1 MMTESIATKDAWR
14 DPCEHDKKIA
24 ILQVHVDRLI
34 GEQASIRSRVRANEK
49 VVAIV
54 SALGIGAGGIIGT
67 AAFAP
72 KANAMPITDIKGA
85 AANEWV
91 QKMREWERE
100 QNSTPPGDALN
111 TAIADLDS
119 RSEPKEELF
128 VRDDDGMRIWNNIF
142 RK

>member
-1 MMTESIATKDAWR
+1 MEEKACER
-14 DPCEHDKKIA
+14 DVEIGVLRC
-24 ILQVHVDRLI
+24 QVDQLV
-34 GEQASIRSRVRANEK
+34 GEQKSIRERVRANER

-72 KANAMPITDIKGA
+72 KANAMPITDIRGA

-100 QNSTPPGDALN
+100 QNSTSPGDALN

-119 RSEPKEELF
+119 GSELKEELF
-128 VRDDDGMRIWNNIF
+128 VRDDDGMRIWNRIF
-142 RK
+142 RTK

>member
-1 MMTESIATKDAWR
+1 MTESIATKDHWK

-72 KANAMPITDIKGA
+72 KASAMPTPTA
-85 AANEWV
+85 SEWV
-91 QKMREWERE
+91 EHIKEYER
-100 QNSTPPGDALN
+100 QQHMTPAGDVLN
-111 TAIADLDS
+111 NAIADLDIES
-119 RSEPKEELF
+119 KPKEELF
-128 VRDDDGMRIWNNIF
+128 IRDDDNMRIWNTIF

>member
-1 MMTESIATKDAWR
+1 MEEKACER
-14 DPCEHDKKIA
+14 DVEIGVLRC
-24 ILQVHVDRLI
+24 QVDQLV
-34 GEQASIRSRVRANEK
+34 GEQKSIRERVRANER

-111 TAIADLDS
+111 NAIADLDS

-128 VRDDDGMRIWNNIF
+128 VRDDDGMRIWNRIF
-142 RK
+142 RTK

>member
-1 MMTESIATKDAWR
+1 MASQKTLKDCKTEAHLAVLNAK
-14 DPCEHDKKIA
+14 
-24 ILQVHVDRLI
+24 VDGLVE
-34 GEQASIRSRVRANEK
+34 EQKSLRERVRANER

-54 SALGIGAGGIIGT
+54 SAIGIGAGGVGGT
-67 AAFAP
+67 LLLGQQPADAIP
-72 KANAMPITDIKGA
+72 TPM
-85 AANEWV
+85 ANEWI

-100 QNSTPPGDALN
+100 QNSTPLGDVLN
-111 TAIADLDS
+111 NAIADLDS

>member
-1 MMTESIATKDAWR
+1 MMTESIATKDAWK

-72 KANAMPITDIKGA
+72 KASAMPSTDIKGA

-111 TAIADLDS
+111 NAIADLDS

>member
-1 MMTESIATKDAWR
+1 MEEKACER
-14 DPCEHDKKIA
+14 DVEIGVLRC
-24 ILQVHVDRLI
+24 QVDQLV
-34 GEQASIRSRVRANEK
+34 GEQKSIRERVRANER

-128 VRDDDGMRIWNNIF
+128 VRDDDGMRIWNRFFQN
-142 RK
+142 

>member
-1 MMTESIATKDAWR
+1 MTESIATKDAWK

-72 KANAMPITDIKGA
+72 KANAMPITDTNGA

-91 QKMREWERE
+91 QKMKDWKLK
-100 QNSTPPGDALN
+100 QHWTPPVSTVN
-111 TAIADLDS
+111 NAIADLDS
-119 RSEPKEELF
+119 ESEPKEELF
-128 VRDDDGMRIWNNIF
+128 VRDDDGMRIWNRIF
-142 RK
+142 RTK

>member
-1 MMTESIATKDAWR
+1 MEEKACER
-14 DPCEHDKKIA
+14 DVEIGVLRC
-24 ILQVHVDRLI
+24 QVDQLV
-34 GEQASIRSRVRANEK
+34 GEQKSIRERVRANER

-72 KANAMPITDIKGA
+72 KANALPITDIRGA

-100 QNSTPPGDALN
+100 QNSTSPGDALN

-119 RSEPKEELF
+119 GSEPKEELF
-128 VRDDDGMRIWNNIF
+128 VRDDDGMRIWNRFF
-142 RK
+142 RTK

>member
-1 MMTESIATKDAWR
+1 MMTESIATKDHWK

-54 SALGIGAGGIIGT
+54 SALGIVLVVLLVLLPLLLKQMLCLVLILMGQLLMSGC
-67 AAFAP
+67 
-72 KANAMPITDIKGA
+72 
-85 AANEWV
+85 
-91 QKMREWERE
+91 
-100 QNSTPPGDALN
+100 
-111 TAIADLDS
+111 
-119 RSEPKEELF
+119 
-128 VRDDDGMRIWNNIF
+128 

>member
-1 MMTESIATKDAWR
+1 MEEKACER
-14 DPCEHDKKIA
+14 DVEIGVLRC
-24 ILQVHVDRLI
+24 QVDQLV
-34 GEQASIRSRVRANEK
+34 GEQKSIRERVRANER

-72 KANAMPITDIKGA
+72 KANAMPGIDTNGA

-111 TAIADLDS
+111 NAIADLDS
-119 RSEPKEELF
+119 ESKPKEELF
-128 VRDDDGMRIWNNIF
+128 VRDDDGMRIWNRFFQN
-142 RK
+142 

>member
-1 MMTESIATKDAWR
+1 MEEKACER
-14 DPCEHDKKIA
+14 DVEIGVLRC
-24 ILQVHVDRLI
+24 QVDQLV
-34 GEQASIRSRVRANEK
+34 GEQKSIRERVRANER

-72 KANAMPITDIKGA
+72 KANAMPGIDTNGA

-111 TAIADLDS
+111 NAIADLDS

-128 VRDDDGMRIWNNIF
+128 VRDDDGMRIWNRFFQN
-142 RK
+142 

>member
-1 MMTESIATKDAWR
+1 MEEKACER
-14 DPCEHDKKIA
+14 DVEIGVLRC
-24 ILQVHVDRLI
+24 QVDQLV
-34 GEQASIRSRVRANEK
+34 GEQKSIRERVRANER

-72 KANAMPITDIKGA
+72 KANAMPGIDTNGA

-111 TAIADLDS
+111 NAIADLDS

-128 VRDDDGMRIWNNIF
+128 VRDDELRIRSTIF
-142 RK
+142 LD

>member
-1 MMTESIATKDAWR
+1 MEEKACER
-14 DPCEHDKKIA
+14 DVEIGVLRC
-24 ILQVHVDRLI
+24 QVDQLV
-34 GEQASIRSRVRANEK
+34 GEQKSIRERVRANER

-91 QKMREWERE
+91 QKMKDWKLK
-100 QNSTPPGDALN
+100 QHWTPPVSTVN
-111 TAIADLDS
+111 NAIEDLDS
-119 RSEPKEELF
+119 ESKPKEELF
-128 VRDDDGMRIWNNIF
+128 VRDDDGMRIWNRIF
-142 RK
+142 RTK

>member
-1 MMTESIATKDAWR
+1 MEEKACER
-14 DPCEHDKKIA
+14 DVEIGVLRC
-24 ILQVHVDRLI
+24 QVDQLV
-34 GEQASIRSRVRANEK
+34 GEQKSIRERVRANER

-72 KANAMPITDIKGA
+72 KANAMPITDIRGA

-119 RSEPKEELF
+119 GSEPKEELF
-128 VRDDDGMRIWNNIF
+128 VRDDDGMRIWNRIF
-142 RK
+142 RTK

>member
-1 MMTESIATKDAWR
+1 MTESIATKDAWK

-72 KANAMPITDIKGA
+72 KANAMPITDLRGA

-100 QNSTPPGDALN
+100 QNSTPPGDVLN
-111 TAIADLDS
+111 NAIADLDS

-128 VRDDDGMRIWNNIF
+128 VRDDDGMRIWNRF
-142 RK
+142 FQ

>member
-1 MMTESIATKDAWR
+1 MEEKACER
-14 DPCEHDKKIA
+14 DVEIGVLRC
-24 ILQVHVDRLI
+24 QVDQLV
-34 GEQASIRSRVRANEK
+34 GEQKSIRERVRANER

-72 KANAMPITDIKGA
+72 KANAMPGIDTNGA

-111 TAIADLDS
+111 NAIADLDS

>member
-1 MMTESIATKDAWR
+1 MEEKACER
-14 DPCEHDKKIA
+14 DVEIGVLRC
-24 ILQVHVDRLI
+24 QVDQLV
-34 GEQASIRSRVRANEK
+34 GEQKSIRERVRANER

-72 KANAMPITDIKGA
+72 KANAMPITDIRGA

-100 QNSTPPGDALN
+100 QNSTSPGDALN

-119 RSEPKEELF
+119 GSEPKEELF
-128 VRDDDGMRIWNNIF
+128 VRDDDGMRIWNRFF
-142 RK
+142 RTK

>member
-1 MMTESIATKDAWR
+1 MEEKACER
-14 DPCEHDKKIA
+14 DVEIGVLRC
-24 ILQVHVDRLI
+24 QVDQLV
-34 GEQASIRSRVRANEK
+34 GEQKSIRERVRANER

-72 KANAMPITDIKGA
+72 KANAMPGIDTNGA

-111 TAIADLDS
+111 NAIADLDS
-119 RSEPKEELF
+119 MSEPKEELF

>member
-1 MMTESIATKDAWR
+1 MEEKACER
-14 DPCEHDKKIA
+14 DVEIGVLRC
-24 ILQVHVDRLI
+24 QVDQLV
-34 GEQASIRSRVRANEK
+34 GEQKSIRERVRANER

-91 QKMREWERE
+91 QKMKDWKLK
-100 QNSTPPGDALN
+100 QHWTPPVSTVN
-111 TAIADLDS
+111 NAIADLDS
-119 RSEPKEELF
+119 ESEPKEELF
-128 VRDDDGMRIWNNIF
+128 VRDDDGMRIWNRFFQN
-142 RK
+142 

>member
-1 MMTESIATKDAWR
+1 MEEKACER
-14 DPCEHDKKIA
+14 DVEIGVLRC
-24 ILQVHVDRLI
+24 QVDQLV
-34 GEQASIRSRVRANEK
+34 GEQKSIRERVRANER

-72 KANAMPITDIKGA
+72 KANAMPITDTNGA

-100 QNSTPPGDALN
+100 QNSTSPGDALN

-119 RSEPKEELF
+119 GSEPKEELF
-128 VRDDDGMRIWNNIF
+128 VRDDDGMRIWNRIF
-142 RK
+142 RTK

>member
-1 MMTESIATKDAWR
+1 MEEKACER
-14 DPCEHDKKIA
+14 DVEIGVLRC
-24 ILQVHVDRLI
+24 QVDQLV
-34 GEQASIRSRVRANEK
+34 GEQKSIRERVRANER

-72 KANAMPITDIKGA
+72 KANAMPGIDTNGA

-91 QKMREWERE
+91 QKMKDWKLK
-100 QNSTPPGDALN
+100 QHWTPPVSTVN
-111 TAIADLDS
+111 NAIADLDS
-119 RSEPKEELF
+119 ESEPKEELF